1 MRTGTR
7 TEIKRRWTPCGHRPV
22 CRIKLGY
29 EFTYLY
35 AALAPESGQLI
46 ALLLPDMTGSS
57 FEIFFH
63 FFEAKMQQLY
73 GKRKVLL
80 ILDQASAHHCSLQPN
95 SKTVVLHYLPTAS
108 PELNCAER
116 FFEEIRKPLSNHIFE
131 NINKVENFLCYAL
144 KKFYQTPKLII
155 QLCRYPYMSQ
165 YDKPN

>member
-22 CRIKLGY
+22 CSIKLGY

-57 FEIFFH
+57 FETFFH
-63 FFEAKMQQLY
+63 FFETKIQQLY
-73 GKRKVLL
+73 GKRKTLL
-80 ILDQASAHHCSLQPN
+80 ILDQAAAHQYKTAEN
-95 SKTVVLHYLPTAS
+95 SRVVLHYLPTAS

-116 FFEEIRKPLSNHIFE
+116 FFEEIRKPLSNRIFE
-131 NINKVENFLCYAL
+131 NINKVEIFLCHAL
-144 KKFYQTPKLII
+144 KKFYKTPKLII
-155 QLCRYPYMSQ
+155 QLCRYPYMFQ